1 MAKTDAKNLTESL
14 EKLSTIVGWFES
26 QTDVD
31 VEEGLSKVKEAA
43 ALIKDSKSR
52 LADIEN
58 EFKEI
63 EKEVRAD
70 IGTTAPAPAQQ
81 ASSAASVDTDEV
93 DPIDIPF

>member
-1 MAKTDAKNLTESL
+1 MAKTDTKNLTESL
-14 EKLSTIVGWFES
+14 EQLSTIVAWFES

-70 IGTTAPAPAQQ
+70 IGTNNSEQPVQ
-81 ASSAASVDTDEV
+81 AITSFDADEIDSSE
-93 DPIDIPF
+93 IPF